1 MTCPVQGCDYPA
13 GTACTMAG
21 CPGTSLR
28 PRSLTGV
35 RKGDGAPPL
44 PVPSPA
50 FDLCLSHIH
59 AHTEFLA

>member
-35 RKGDGAPPL
+35 RKGPDNPL
-44 PVPSPA
+44 PVRPHLVSLDTHTPA
-50 FDLCLSHIH
+50 ISQVQQ
-59 AHTEFLA
+59 

>member
-1 MTCPVQGCDYPA
+1 MTCPEPGCDYPA
-13 GTACTMAG
+13 GTRCTYHG
-21 CPGTSLR
+21 CPGKNLR

-50 FDLCLSHIH
+50 FDPCTFHMPDNNGGL
-59 AHTEFLA
+59 